1 MAKAY
6 SIEKR
11 RSYCDGWRS
20 SGLSKLNF
28 SRENKIS
35 ESALRKWLKL
45 YDTNS
50 IVTDIKK
57 AEIKF
62 LEVEPMARNETKK
75 VEITLPNGLML
86 KTEVESL
93 SKLIKEL
100 SI

>member
-1 MAKAY
+1 MAEAY
-6 SIEKR
+6 SIEERKN
-11 RSYCDGWRS
+11 YCAKWRS

-50 IVTDIKK
+50 LATDIKK
-57 AEIKF
+57 PEIKF
-62 LEVEPMARNETKK
+62 LEVERLIRNEIRK
-75 VEITLPNGLML
+75 VEIMLPNGLLL

-100 SI
+100 SL